1 MIYQRIVFCFLMAL
15 SMVSIAETER
25 VEKTTTGYG
34 QTYQEALA
42 GALYDAVRQV
52 RGATVGSEKQL
63 RADLNSVFN
72 QNAALITSTVGVE
85 ENIFAVSKGWV
96 ESYEVKST
104 TKPKSKE
111 DMWEVTVVAMI
122 PVHQSQIKDQGR
134 QRIAVMPFRFAHS
147 TFAIDDLGNASSA
160 FQISSRIRDRI
171 LGSLTQTQQFVVV
184 NRDHGAE
191 FASEKALLSSDNVS
205 PSEASRIGNV
215 AGADFMVVGNIHDL
229 STKAESKTFYGMTKT
244 TFQDRIDLS
253 YQVIEVATQKVLWAD
268 TVNTKVERKPAD
280 DDSGITTTIDHVAHL
295 VLSGVMDVL
304 YPIKIM
310 DVASANEI
318 YLSQGKARVR
328 EGDVF
333 ALFSEGRT
341 LKQPDSGIEI
351 KIDGKKVA
359 ELVAV
364 TVLPKYSI
372 AEVRNGSIDGVKA
385 GDIVRTLVQD
395 KEDLYKNKEVR
406 STPGSSDAPV
416 NW

>member
-1 MIYQRIVFCFLMAL
+1 MIYQKFVFCLLVAL
-15 SMVSIAETER
+15 STVSFAKTEL

-34 QTYQEALA
+34 QNYQEALA

-72 QNAALITSTVGVE
+72 QNAALITANVGVE
-85 ENIFAVSKGWV
+85 ENIYARSKGWV
-96 ESYEVKST
+96 ESYQVKST
-104 TKPKSKE
+104 TKPKSKD
-111 DMWEVTVVAMI
+111 DMWQVTVVAMI
-122 PVHQSQIKDQGR
+122 PKHQSEIKDQGR

-147 TFAIDDLGNASSA
+147 TFAIDDIGKPSSA
-160 FQISSRIRDRI
+160 FQISNRIRDRI

-244 TFQDRIDLS
+244 TLEDRIDLS
-253 YQVIEVATQKVLWAD
+253 YQVIEVASQKVLWAD
-268 TVNTKVERKPAD
+268 TLNTKVERKAD
-280 DDSGITTTIDHVAHL
+280 DDENGVITTIDHVAHL
-295 VLSGVMDVL
+295 VVSGVMDVL
-304 YPIKIM
+304 YPIKVM
-310 DVASANEI
+310 DVASASEI
-318 YLSQGKARVR
+318 YLSQGKARVK

-333 ALFSEGRT
+333 ALFAEGRT

-351 KIDGKKVA
+351 KVDGKQVA

-364 TVLPKYSI
+364 SVLPKYSI
-372 AEVRNGSIDGVKA
+372 AEVRSGSVEGVKA
-385 GDIVRTLVQD
+385 GDIVRTIMQD

-406 STPGSSDAPV
+406 ATPGSSEAPV